1 LISRY
6 IVIVLAFVAASMR
19 ASQGA
24 WVEAAG
30 LASLGA
36 GLVAL
41 KVAESRPA
49 FKRTAYLAF
58 ILAAVSIAIVLIR
71 RYL

>member
-1 LISRY
+1 MISRY
-6 IVIVLAFVAASMR
+6 IVIALAFIAASMR

-30 LASLGA
+30 LACLGG

-41 KVAESRPA
+41 KLGESRPPL
-49 FKRTAYLAF
+49 KRVAYLAF
-58 ILAAVSIAIVLIR
+58 LLAAVSIVVVLIR
-71 RYL
+71 QYS

>member
-1 LISRY
+1 MISRY

-30 LASLGA
+30 LACLGG

-41 KVAESRPA
+41 KIGESRPA
-49 FKRTAYLAF
+49 LKRVAYLAF
-58 ILAAVSIAIVLIR
+58 VLAAVSIAIVLLR
-71 RYL
+71 RYS

>member
-30 LASLGA
+30 LACLGG
-36 GLVAL
+36 GLIAL
-41 KVAESRPA
+41 KLGESRPA
-49 FKRTAYLAF
+49 MKRVAYLAF
-58 ILAAVSIAIVLIR
+58 ILAAVTIGVVLIR
-71 RYL
+71 RYS